1 MKRNKKRQAELKAKT
16 QSSSLEFQ
24 TMWGARQKMTEVNA
38 EVEGRIREELQ
49 VLNNMG
55 VAGDMLTLKTLLDDI
70 QLTMG
75 ASAEH
80 SRGILP
86 GTGTH
91 QPLRDRRRTRPAGIP
106 SAPPTHGQLRQRNQK
121 PSGGPPEKQGLQ
133 RDNLPGATP
142 AETPQHQCGNPKS
155 SEGLRAFHSPQRDKK
170 QNNQP

>member
-24 TMWGARQKMTEVNA
+24 TMWGAHQKMTEVNA

-80 SRGILP
+80 SRGILAGSVVAYCLGLDP
-86 GTGTH
+86 PTPYETGAELDPQEFRPPLQLTVSYDNEIRNQVVDH
-91 QPLRDRRRTRPAGIP
+91 LKSKGCNVTTYLGQPLLKLPNINVVIRRVVKA
-106 SAPPTHGQLRQRNQK
+106 
-121 PSGGPPEKQGLQ
+121 
-133 RDNLPGATP
+133 
-142 AETPQHQCGNPKS
+142 
-155 SEGLRAFHSPQRDKK
+155 
-170 QNNQP
+170 